1 MRIAFVTLQYPP
13 TGVGGIGTYVE
24 TLASALAGAGHE
36 VTVVCSARDQ
46 RRSSAVEG
54 GVRVERFSTLGPGW
68 LWDRLVAPHQALR
81 VRILHALSSAW
92 ALWRVRSRFDV
103 VEVPEWKAQGLLL
116 RFVRRGAVVVHL
128 HLGFELQAAWNGATA
143 SRGWRISF
151 ALERWTARLAR
162 MRTATSEQTRRLPD
176 GSTWLADQA
185 IEVVAPPLRSG
196 PWRTCHPVQDTEPV
210 VLFVGRLERRKAP
223 EVLTEALGSIAA
235 EIPGCRVVFVGRV
248 MGADDR
254 SYADLVQA
262 RAAELG
268 IACELHP
275 PTADPHALAA
285 LYGRARVVAV
295 PSRFETLSMVVFEAL
310 ACGRPVV
317 MTDQV
322 GAVEWLG
329 AELPELVVPAED
341 VAALAAALRPHLLD
355 ADHAASVGERGRRA
369 VETITTDERVVA
381 DRLRVYQQAMG
392 V

>member
-24 TLASALAGAGHE
+24 TIASALVRAGHE
-36 VTVVCSARDQ
+36 VTVVCAARDQ
-46 RRSSAVEG
+46 RRSSAVEA
-54 GVRVERFSTLGPGW
+54 GVRVERFSTLGPRW

-81 VRILHALSSAW
+81 VRIHHALSSAW
-92 ALWRVRSRFDV
+92 ALWRVGQRFDV

-116 RFVRRGAVVVHL
+116 RLVRRGAVVVHL

-162 MRTATSEQTRRLPD
+162 ECTATSERTRRLPD
-176 GSTWLADQA
+176 GSTWLASRQV
-185 IEVVAPPLRSG
+185 EVVAPPLRSG
-196 PWRTCHPVQDTEPV
+196 PWRGCPRVQDTDPV

-223 EVLTEALGSIAA
+223 EVLVEALGSIAA
-235 EIPGCRVVFVGRV
+235 EVPGCRVVFVGRV

-268 IACELHP
+268 VACELHP
-275 PTADPHALAA
+275 PTADPDVLAA

-295 PSRFETLSMVVFEAL
+295 PSRFETLSMVVFESL

-322 GAVEWLG
+322 GAVEWIG
-329 AELPELVVPAED
+329 SELPELVVRSED
-341 VAALAAALRPHLLD
+341 VTALASALRPHLVD
-355 ADHAASVGERGRRA
+355 ADHAASVGERGRRLVA
-369 VETITTDERVVA
+369 SITADERVVD
-381 DRLRVYQQAMG
+381 DRVRVYEQAIG